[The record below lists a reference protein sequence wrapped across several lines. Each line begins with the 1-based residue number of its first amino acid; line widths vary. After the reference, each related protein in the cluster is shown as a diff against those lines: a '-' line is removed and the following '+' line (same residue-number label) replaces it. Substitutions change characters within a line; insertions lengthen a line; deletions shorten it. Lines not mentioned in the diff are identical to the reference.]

1 LYNLCLL
8 ITITKEAFIVI
19 GIQTD
24 NTLILGD
31 NNFIQQEN
39 KELENTKF
47 LAKPINILLYK
58 SLLIF
63 NRYILRQDKD
73 NIILVQK
80 G

>member
-8 ITITKEAFIVI
+8 ITITKEAFIVA
-19 GIQTD
+19 GIQTN

-31 NNFIQQEN
+31 NNFVQQEN

>member
-1 LYNLCLL
+1 M
-8 ITITKEAFIVI
+8 TKEAFIVT

-24 NTLILGD
+24 DTLILGD
-31 NNFIQQEN
+31 NNFVRQEN

-63 NRYILRQDKD
+63 NGCIL
-73 NIILVQK
+73 
-80 G
+80 

>member
-1 LYNLCLL
+1 M
-8 ITITKEAFIVI
+8 TKEAFVVA

-24 NTLILGD
+24 DTLILGD
-31 NNFIQQEN
+31 NNFVRQEN
-39 KELENTKF
+39 KELENAKF

-63 NRYILRQDKD
+63 NRCILRQDKD

-80 G
+80 GQGQRI